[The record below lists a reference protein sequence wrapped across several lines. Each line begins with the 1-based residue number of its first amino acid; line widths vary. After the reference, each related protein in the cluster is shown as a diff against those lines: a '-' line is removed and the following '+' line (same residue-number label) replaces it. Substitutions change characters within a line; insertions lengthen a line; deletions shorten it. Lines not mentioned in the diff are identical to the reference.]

1 MNLIL
6 NPPLD
11 HALLPEGQIRCDFG
25 RFLLWLAVWGA
36 LLAWG
41 VYAVVL
47 VLGQGLAV
55 TRLNDLMAYGLWITF
70 DLGIMA
76 LAGGAFVTGM
86 LLYCCRKKDLDQIDG
101 LAVLLG
107 FVCYSGAVGVL
118 FLEIGQPLRAW
129 FGFWHANV
137 ASMLTEVIFCVTLY
151 SLVLAVEFVP
161 HALKQRQAGQHL
173 FLRGFGRNLHGV
185 MPLFAAVGLFL
196 SIFHQGS
203 LGGMYGVL
211 FARPFTFREGL
222 GLWPWTFFLFVL
234 SAAGAGT
241 LFTLLCGELMETCV
255 GRRLMS
261 DRVKQFLAK
270 TGGVLLAVYV
280 AAKAAD
286 TLAWATDILP
296 RYGYAFT
303 DMFRGALYGEWLLF
317 MEIGVCGFV
326 PCVILLVPALRRRM
340 WLTRLA
346 AGLACLGVFINRYV
360 QTVQNL
366 AVPSLPFE
374 DWASYLPNWTEIAP
388 CLAAVAYGV
397 IVLSLAYR
405 YLPLFPT
412 KKAAENEAG
421 MAAEQGAEAAPA
433 QDARG

>member
-1 MNLIL
+1 MSAKPGL
-6 NPPLD
+6 PAD
-11 HALLPEGQIRCDFG
+11 HAFLPAGRPRCGFG
-25 RFLLWLAVWGA
+25 RFLLWLSAWAALLVWG
-36 LLAWG
+36 L
-41 VYAVVL
+41 YAAGL
-47 VLGQGLAV
+47 ILGRGLAV

-86 LLYCCRKKDLDQIDG
+86 LLYCFRKKDLAQVDG

-118 FLEIGQPLRAW
+118 FLEIGQPVRAW

-151 SLVLAVEFVP
+151 SLVLAIEFIP
-161 HALKQRQAGQHL
+161 HAFRQRQAGQSP
-173 FLRGFGRNLHGV
+173 FLRDFGRNLHGV

-222 GLWPWTFFLFVL
+222 GPWPWTFFLFVL

-241 LFTLLCGELMETCV
+241 LFTLLCGELVETCV
-255 GRRLMS
+255 GRRLIS
-261 DRVKQFLAK
+261 GRAKQFLAK

-280 AAKAAD
+280 AAKVAD
-286 TLAWATDILP
+286 TLAWAADILP
-296 RYGYAFT
+296 RYGHAFG
-303 DMFRGALYGEWLLF
+303 DMFQGVLYGKWLLV
-317 MEIGVCGFV
+317 MEIAACGILPCAILLIPFFRRRAGFV
-326 PCVILLVPALRRRM
+326 
-340 WLTRLA
+340 RLA
-346 AGLACLGVFINRYV
+346 AVLACLGVFINRYA

-374 DWASYLPNWTEIAP
+374 GWASYLPNWVEAAP

-397 IVLSLAYR
+397 IALSLAYR
-405 YLPLFPT
+405 YLPLFPLE
-412 KKAAENEAG
+412 KEAG
-421 MAAEQGAEAAPA
+421 G
-433 QDARG
+433 